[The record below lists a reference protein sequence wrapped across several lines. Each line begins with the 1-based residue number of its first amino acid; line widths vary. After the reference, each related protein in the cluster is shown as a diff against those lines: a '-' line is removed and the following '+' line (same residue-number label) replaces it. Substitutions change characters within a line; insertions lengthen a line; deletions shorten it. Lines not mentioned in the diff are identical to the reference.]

1 MYCKNCGKKL
11 PDDARFCDRCNMSVR
26 KKEGKRAQ
34 IENLKEERL
43 ARKKAKAIEERLKNI
58 KKVRRRRYITTVYT
72 VLGIIILGGVSVLIS
87 YCANSGD
94 NAFTKEEEF
103 ATPTPVVTA
112 TPDTSGI
119 GAGVDN
125 GEGYIEITIQNA
137 DFAYPDTF
145 IKGKNPDGKLL
156 VLNDKDGDATITL
169 SKEITSLDAISLMA
183 KYRDEIENAK
193 AKDSLASSSGY
204 SITVEAGDKIYH
216 KKSYV
221 SNGAELYYEMIYPI
235 ESPKATYYEEAIK
248 YMDNYFIAEEE

>member
-58 KKVRRRRYITTVYT
+58 KKAKRRRYITTVYT
-72 VLGIIILGGVSVLIS
+72 VLGIVIIGGASVLIS
-87 YCANSGD
+87 YCANSGS

-103 ATPTPVVTA
+103 ITPAPVVTA

-119 GAGVDN
+119 GEGVDN
-125 GEGYIEITIQNA
+125 GEGYIEITVQNA

-145 IKGKNPDGKLL
+145 QKGKNSEGKLL
-156 VLNDKDGDATITL
+156 FLKDKDGDATIAL

-183 KYRDEIENAK
+183 KYRDGIENAK

-221 SNGAELYYEMIYPI
+221 SNGAELYYEMVYPVD
-235 ESPKATYYEEAIK
+235 SPKATYYEETII
-248 YMDNYFIAEEE
+248 YMDNFFKTAE